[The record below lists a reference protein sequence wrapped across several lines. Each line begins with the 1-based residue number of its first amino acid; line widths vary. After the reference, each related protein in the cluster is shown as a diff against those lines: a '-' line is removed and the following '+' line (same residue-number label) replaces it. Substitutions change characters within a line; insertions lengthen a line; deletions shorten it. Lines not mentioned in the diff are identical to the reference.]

1 MKIEKDFEST
11 RLGIMEAAKL
21 VFANY
26 GYTKTSM
33 DDISKATGKSRSSIY
48 HYFSNKKEVFEAVA
62 TQDFQ
67 KTINEAQAL
76 ISPTFSLEKNL
87 SRYYLKKLKKIK
99 GNLKKSQKFI
109 TEIREQKDLSC
120 RLNRL
125 LIDEEAQIMKNCLTW
140 AIQNGEIA
148 ALSEE
153 DLSFL
158 SNLIIT
164 ALRGFEEEM
173 IVFNTI
179 DDYERRVEWL
189 LSILIKGL
197 K

>member
-67 KTINEAQAL
+67 KTINEAHAL
-76 ISPTFSLEKNL
+76 INPSFSLEKNL

-99 GNLKKSQKFI
+99 TNLKKNQKFI
-109 TEIREQKDLSC
+109 LEIREQKDLTC

-125 LIDEEAQIMKNCLTW
+125 LIDEEALIMRNCFSW
-140 AIQNGEIA
+140 AVQNNEITA
-148 ALSEE
+148 MSEE
-153 DLSFL
+153 DLAFL

-173 IVFNTI
+173 IVYNTI